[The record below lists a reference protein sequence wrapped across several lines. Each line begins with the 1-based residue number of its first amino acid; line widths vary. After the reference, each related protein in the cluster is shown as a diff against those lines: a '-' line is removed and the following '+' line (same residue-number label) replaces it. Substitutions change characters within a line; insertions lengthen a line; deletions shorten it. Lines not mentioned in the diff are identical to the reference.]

1 LALESQLSI
10 GVREQAGS
18 TVLVVRG
25 ELDIASNPQLE
36 EALERVFGSGAE
48 LVVLDLGEL
57 QFMDVTAV
65 RVLVGADQQA
75 RQSGKRLVLVNVGG
89 QIRRLLTLTKVIDV
103 LTVEDGSALG
113 VDEGPDDPHDL

>member
-1 LALESQLSI
+1 LETQLSI

-36 EALERVFGSGAE
+36 EALERAFRSEAE

-57 QFMDVTAV
+57 EFMDVTSL
-65 RVLVGADQQA
+65 RVLAGAHEQAQQCA
-75 RQSGKRLVLVNVGG
+75 KRLVLVNVGG
-89 QIRRLLTLTKVIDV
+89 QIRRLLTLTRVIDM
-103 LTVEDGSALG
+103 LSIDDGSVLG
-113 VDEGPDDPHDL
+113 AEERSVGPQDL